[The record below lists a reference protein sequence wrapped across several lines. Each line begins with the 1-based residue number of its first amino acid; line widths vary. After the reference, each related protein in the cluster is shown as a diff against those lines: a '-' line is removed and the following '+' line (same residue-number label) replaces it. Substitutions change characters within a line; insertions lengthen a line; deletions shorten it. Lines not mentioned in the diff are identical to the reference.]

1 MKKFPMKFT
10 SHMRNLG
17 QIMDI
22 IPELF
27 RALEENLGLYKHENT
42 LVLFL
47 SIFSERYWNNHP
59 WLSLLH
65 IVIVRLLCFQGTPI
79 LYNVLYIIKLD
90 IFSAAGPTGI
100 IVFICD
106 LKMCLSS
113 HWPINFNIRISSCA
127 CEVQTDLIF
136 LWIKVNSV
144 IQTLSAAEKMSN
156 LMIYKTL

>member
-47 SIFSERYWNNHP
+47 SIFSERY
-59 WLSLLH
+59 
-65 IVIVRLLCFQGTPI
+65 
-79 LYNVLYIIKLD
+79 
-90 IFSAAGPTGI
+90 
-100 IVFICD
+100 
-106 LKMCLSS
+106 
-113 HWPINFNIRISSCA
+113 
-127 CEVQTDLIF
+127 
-136 LWIKVNSV
+136 
-144 IQTLSAAEKMSN
+144 
-156 LMIYKTL
+156 